1 MPSLKPSRIVAVYA
15 LVSALWI
22 LLSDKAAQLLF
33 SYSVGVL
40 TLVSTFKGWLYVA
53 AVSAILLA
61 LLKKYEA
68 QNIRQQAAIT
78 QSEERLNLA
87 LYAVS
92 DGLWDWRI
100 DTGEVFFN
108 STWYTMLGYEPDEFP
123 QKYETWATLVHPED
137 VARVEQVIQL
147 HLENKEPFSLEFRMR
162 AKDGGWKWI
171 YDRGQVIQQD
181 ASGNAVRMIGTHI
194 DITERKRAEELRL
207 QIEHTVNHNLRTP
220 ASNAINIARMLREE
234 ADLTAEQRK
243 DLLDLFEQSGRN
255 MLDTLNSS
263 LDLYKIET
271 GQYQLRPEVSDCL
284 AILLELVESLAK
296 EAQFSRLHAEVLLD
310 GRPIGPDS
318 RCLCLG
324 VPSLVR
330 TAIQNLLA
338 NAFEASP
345 PDATVHVG
353 LSLDKE
359 CRIEIRNQ
367 GVVPVEIR
375 DRFFDKYVTKGKLK
389 GTGLGT
395 YSALMMVK
403 AQNGDIA
410 MRTSDRDNETV
421 VTVRLPLPV

>member
-1 MPSLKPSRIVAVYA
+1 MLSLKPSRIVAVYA

-33 SYSVGVL
+33 SYSVEVL

-53 AVSAILLA
+53 VVSAVLLA

-68 QNIRQQAAIT
+68 QNMRQQAAIT

-108 STWYTMLGYEPDEFP
+108 ATWYTMLGYAAYEFP
-123 QKYETWATLVHPED
+123 QKYETWAALIHPED
-137 VARVEQVIQL
+137 AVRVEQIIQR
-147 HLENKEPFSLEFRMR
+147 HLESKEPFSMEFRMR

-171 YDRGQVIQQD
+171 FDRGQVIQQD
-181 ASGNAVRMIGTHI
+181 ASGNALRMIGTHI

-207 QIEHTVNHNLRTP
+207 QIEHTINHNLRTP
-220 ASNAINIARMLREE
+220 ASNAISIARMLREE

-284 AILLELVESLAK
+284 TILLELIESLAK
-296 EAQFSRLHAEVLLD
+296 ETQFSSLHTEVLFD
-310 GRPIGPDS
+310 GRAIGPDS
-318 RCLCLG
+318 RCACLG
-324 VPSLVR
+324 VPSLLR
-330 TAIQNLLA
+330 TAIQNLLT

-345 PDATVHVG
+345 PGATVHVG
-353 LSLDKE
+353 LSSDKE

-367 GVVPVEIR
+367 GVVPVEIQG
-375 DRFFDKYVTKGKLK
+375 RFFDKYVTKGKLK

-395 YSALMMVK
+395 YSARMMVK
-403 AQNGDIA
+403 AQNGDIT
-410 MRTSDRDNETV
+410 MRTSDTDNETV
-421 VTVRLPLPV
+421 VTVCLPLPV